1 MMKHKKIWTI
11 VTNVLIVIV
20 MVVAVAFFVM
30 NAITA
35 PIIVD
40 GQSMMP
46 TLQNLDYGKMNI
58 SRTKR
63 KHIARFDIVIFEDE
77 TGKTGENS
85 ILIKR
90 VIGLPEETIFI
101 DPVLGELKVND
112 KVVNQTFL
120 DDETLRLT
128 CSSYTTTHLAC
139 GKSYKVPKNSY
150 YVLGD
155 NRNHSTDSEHG
166 LGPIDKAS
174 IHGVLWYINATC
186 ASIEIK
192 EKNGEKQYVCSGKKS
207 KKIQFF

>member
-1 MMKHKKIWTI
+1 MKNKKVWTI

-20 MVVAVAFFVM
+20 MVAAVAFFIM
-30 NAITA
+30 NSITA

-63 KHIARFDIVIFEDE
+63 NHIARFDIVIFEDE
-77 TGKTGENS
+77 TGKTGKDS

-101 DPVLGELKVND
+101 DPIRGELKVNE
-112 KVVNQTFL
+112 KVVNQKFL

-128 CSSYTTTHLAC
+128 CSSYTTANLAC
-139 GKSYKVPKNSY
+139 GKSYTVPKNSY

-186 ASIEIK
+186 ASIEIT
-192 EKNGEKQYVCSGKKS
+192 EKNGEKQYACSGKKS

>member
-1 MMKHKKIWTI
+1 MKKRKGWSI
-11 VTNVLIVIV
+11 VTNLLIVIV
-20 MVVAVAFFVM
+20 MVVTVAFFIV

-90 VIGLPEETIFI
+90 VIGLPEEEILI
-101 DPVLGELKVND
+101 DVVSGELRIQGQ
-112 KVVNQTFL
+112 VVNQKFL
-120 DDETLRLT
+120 TAEMMRLT
-128 CSSYTTTHLAC
+128 CTSSTTASLAC
-139 GKSYKVPKNSY
+139 GKTYIVPKNAY

-166 LGPIDKAS
+166 LGPIAQES

-186 ASIEIK
+186 TSIK
-192 EKNGEKQYVCSGKKS
+192 VTEKNGEKQYTCSGKKS
-207 KKIQFF
+207 TKIRFF